1 MAEKKQV
8 PLRISKEL
16 FDELSRWAEDDFRS
30 LNGQIEYLLLTVS
43 EKEGRKS
50 SAKIT
55 KKMQVT
61 KRLHL
66 FISTKKKRDSCH
78 IH

>member
-30 LNGQIEYLLLTVS
+30 LNGQIEFLLTDCVRKRRKIEFGQTDG
-43 EKEGRKS
+43 EKE
-50 SAKIT
+50 
-55 KKMQVT
+55 
-61 KRLHL
+61 
-66 FISTKKKRDSCH
+66 
-78 IH
+78 

>member
-30 LNGQIEYLLLTVS
+30 INGQIEFLLSDAVKKHRK
-43 EKEGRKS
+43 KEFE
-50 SAKIT
+50 AKEE
-55 KKMQVT
+55 
-61 KRLHL
+61 
-66 FISTKKKRDSCH
+66 
-78 IH
+78 

>member
-30 LNGQIEYLLLTVS
+30 LNGQIEFLLTDCVRKRRRRDFN
-43 EKEGRKS
+43 KEDEGE
-50 SAKIT
+50 
-55 KKMQVT
+55 V
-61 KRLHL
+61 
-66 FISTKKKRDSCH
+66 
-78 IH
+78 

>member
-30 LNGQIEYLLLTVS
+30 LNGQIEFLLTDCVRKRRK
-43 EKEGRKS
+43 KEFGQTDGGKE
-50 SAKIT
+50 
-55 KKMQVT
+55 
-61 KRLHL
+61 
-66 FISTKKKRDSCH
+66 
-78 IH
+78 

>member
-30 LNGQIEYLLLTVS
+30 LNGQIEFLLTACVRKRRKKEFGQTDG
-43 EKEGRKS
+43 EKE
-50 SAKIT
+50 
-55 KKMQVT
+55 
-61 KRLHL
+61 
-66 FISTKKKRDSCH
+66 
-78 IH
+78 